1 MNKFKI
7 LTITIIV
14 AYLVLLSGIIIV
26 NKYGNNEEKNSNTNV
41 EAEGVII
48 EFFRVNG
55 ECGHCD
61 EAEEVVNEVV
71 DIYKENV
78 TKIVYPVDQDTYKDN
93 LKKIQDYGLST
104 PSVVVYNIS
113 DKKNISL
120 LKYSDIMTPGKL
132 DNIVYSYIIGKPNFI
147 DETKAEEICL
157 STPFGD
163 FCIDTTDASLPIV
176 TIILGALDSVN
187 PCSFFVLLFLLS
199 ILLYT
204 KSRKRMLLI
213 GGIFIFFSGFIYFL
227 LMAAILNFILVI
239 EQQLIIAIIAGI
251 VAVSFGV
258 LNIKDFFFFKKGPSA
273 SIPDSKKPKLYQQMR
288 RIVKITSIPSLMA
301 ATVVLAISA
310 NTVELLCSFNLP
322 LIYTTILTSY
332 NLSPL
337 QYYLY
342 IFLYNVIYVIPLLLI
357 VSVAV
362 ITLGRWKMSE
372 YQGRVLKLF
381 AGLMILSLGLFL
393 LIDSTMLENFLVPI
407 IILLICIFLTYIISF
422 IWKKYIIDTQPEKE
436 LSDLNY

>member
-14 AYLVLLSGIIIV
+14 TYLVLLSGIIV
-26 NKYGNNEEKNSNTNV
+26 LNKYGKAEEKINQIDV
-41 EAEGVII
+41 EADGVVV
-48 EFFRVNG
+48 EFYRVNG

-61 EAEEVVNEVV
+61 EAEKVVDEVV
-71 DIYKENV
+71 DIYKDNV
-78 TKIVYPVDQDTYKDN
+78 TKIVLTVDQDAHKDN
-93 LKKIQDYGLST
+93 LERLKKFGLTT
-104 PSVVVYNIS
+104 PSVLIYNTS
-113 DKKNISL
+113 KNDTIYTMS
-120 LKYSDIMTPGKL
+120 YSDIMIPNNLKNT
-132 DNIVYSYIIGKPNFI
+132 VYDIILGNKTI
-147 DETKAEEICL
+147 SKTKSEDICL
-157 STPFGD
+157 STPFGE
-163 FCIDTTDASLPIV
+163 FCIDTNDASLPIV

-204 KSRKRMLLI
+204 KSRKRMILI

-251 VAVSFGV
+251 VAVIFGI

-288 RIVKITSIPSLMA
+288 RIVKITSVPSLIV

-332 NLSPL
+332 NLSPFE
-337 QYYLY
+337 YYFY

-393 LIDSTMLENFLVPI
+393 LIDATMLENFLVPI
-407 IILLICIFLTYIISF
+407 IILLICVFLTYIISF
-422 IWKKYIIDTQPEKE
+422 IWKKYILNKDQDT
-436 LSDLNY
+436 DTHYAVN